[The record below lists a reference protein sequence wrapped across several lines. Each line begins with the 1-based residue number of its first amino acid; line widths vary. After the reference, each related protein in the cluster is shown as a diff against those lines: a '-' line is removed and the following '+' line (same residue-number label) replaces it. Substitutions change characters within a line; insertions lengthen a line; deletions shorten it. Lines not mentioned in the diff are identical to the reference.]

1 MADCGEPL
9 SIMGLQCDCK
19 CVDGMHHIA
28 QHGNEDEED
37 LVLQLI
43 VELLDNIQMKRGLTF
58 AEYVEGTNE
67 IENQQA
73 HYNLKNDLIDH
84 L

>member
-1 MADCGEPL
+1 MA
-9 SIMGLQCDCK
+9 
-19 CVDGMHHIA
+19 CVIFHNMVIDG
-28 QHGNEDEED
+28 EED
-37 LVLQLI
+37 LVLELI
-43 VELLDNIQMKRGLTF
+43 IKPPNKIQMRKGLTF
-58 AEYVEGTNE
+58 AKYVENTNE